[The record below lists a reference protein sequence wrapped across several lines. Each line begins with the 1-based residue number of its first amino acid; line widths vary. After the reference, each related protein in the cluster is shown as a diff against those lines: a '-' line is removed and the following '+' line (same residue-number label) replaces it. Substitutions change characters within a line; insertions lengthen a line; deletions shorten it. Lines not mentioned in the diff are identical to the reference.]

1 MENVQEFR
9 NSQRAVGVA
18 CILGIGKAHPPNF
31 IYQKDYPDYYFRV
44 TNSEDKV
51 ELKEKFKQIL
61 KENPSML
68 KHGKPSHNNRR
79 AMTIEYVPKLG
90 AEAAER
96 P

>member
-18 CILGIGKAHPPNF
+18 CIWVLAKLTPPTLSTKR
-31 IYQKDYPDYYFRV
+31 ITLIITSGLRTARIK
-44 TNSEDKV
+44 SK
-51 ELKEKFKQIL
+51 IL